1 MSRDTALVLALGLVA
16 LVVVAALGG
25 GLLGGSVTTQ
35 VHPNDQPDPT
45 AEGVVYLVRE
55 EAHRTILWFEFGT
68 QHSIGVSF
76 LVAAGC
82 AATLDGGDRWP
93 VDEPSCASDVD
104 VDVEGEVWLMGR
116 QADGQGL
123 VGVIFEVSR
132 ECFDAVA
139 VGVAW
144 PPVAAVCSGD

>member
-1 MSRDTALVLALGLVA
+1 MSRDTALLLALGLAA

-45 AEGVVYLVRE
+45 ADGVVYMVRE
-55 EAHRTILWFEFGT
+55 EAHRSILGFEFGKRR
-68 QHSIGVSF
+68 SIGVSF

-82 AATLDGGDRWP
+82 AATLDGGDGWP
-93 VDEPSCASDVD
+93 GDEPSCASDVE
-104 VDVEGEVWLMGR
+104 VEVEGEVGLMGR

>member
-1 MSRDTALVLALGLVA
+1 MSRDTALLLALGLVA

-45 AEGVVYLVRE
+45 AEGVVYMIRE
-55 EAHRTILWFEFGT
+55 EANRSILGFEFGKRR
-68 QHSIGVSF
+68 SIGVSF

-82 AATLDGGDRWP
+82 VGTVGGGDGWP

-104 VDVEGEVWLMGR
+104 VEGEVGLFGR

-144 PPVAAVCSGD
+144 PQVAAVCAGD